1 MDLASKVTSVLRKL
15 GPSGKFVYKRVTTTL
30 AGSSLLG
37 IYPSNA
43 AEVVDTLLD
52 PQPIP
57 EQLQERAS
65 VLSSS
70 GLVLEA
76 TDYEIILSVNSITLQ
91 ELEQPGLTIV
101 LKSAAD
107 GSGTNEEYR
116 ILGYNPYQFQGKYVG
131 YCIYVRRK
139 TTN

>member
-1 MDLASKVTSVLRKL
+1 MDLAAKVTSTIRRL
-15 GPSGKFVYKRVTTTL
+15 GPSGRFVYKRTTTTS
-30 AGSSLLG
+30 GGNTLLG
-37 IYPSNA
+37 IYPANSTQQT
-43 AEVVDTLLD
+43 DTLLN

-57 EQLQERAS
+57 QQLQERAS
-65 VLSSS
+65 VLSAT

-76 TDYEIILSVNSITLQ
+76 TDYEIILSADSITLQ
-91 ELEQPGLTIV
+91 ELEQPSLTIV

-116 ILGYNPYQFQGKYVG
+116 ILGYNPYEFQGKYVG